1 MWTIALYTILKKM
14 RISNW
19 PNNIIYHEYMAAL
32 KVTVER
38 ICKNYRI
45 RSQFEAEDEKS
56 WIIDNN

>member
-1 MWTIALYTILKKM
+1 M

-56 WIIDNN
+56 